1 MNNSC
6 GSSSFLHAGE
16 IAHEE
21 KERPQI
27 KMDDKDVVTLVLF
40 VSFRNWKERRGE
52 KSDESWKKRRRD
64 KRRVKEEEKY
74 STALIAGHY
83 QWRAHLSCSSVNTQT
98 AVGGSGAWEKKV
110 QQIFFFS
117 KYSYKTLG
125 IFIGR
130 PVNVSMDQS
139 LLARWSACHSRLCQC
154 WYLRPRRFLLFV
166 DFMTL
171 SVPFLTSNYHKRCW

>member
-1 MNNSC
+1 M
-6 GSSSFLHAGE
+6 FLFETEKKEGGKNPTNRGKREDEIKGE
-16 IAHEE
+16 
-21 KERPQI
+21 
-27 KMDDKDVVTLVLF
+27 
-40 VSFRNWKERRGE
+40 S
-52 KSDESWKKRRRD
+52 KKKKNIR
-64 KRRVKEEEKY
+64 
-74 STALIAGHY
+74 LL
-83 QWRAHLSCSSVNTQT
+83 LSQ
-98 AVGGSGAWEKKV
+98 AIISGAPISLARPLTHKRPLEGLAPEKKKV
-110 QQIFFFS
+110 QQIFFSS